1 MSSLAQAQQVSSGGS
16 AAFLVLVGLAFVG
29 GLILSWWALA
39 ALKWESFVKNP
50 RTPQVTMLRLL
61 LAIFG
66 ALLVSSVA
74 GLYVFILWVIQQ

>member
-1 MSSLAQAQQVSSGGS
+1 MNSLAQAQSASMGSG
-16 AAFLVLVGLAFVG
+16 AAFVILIGLAFIG
-29 GLILSWWALA
+29 GLILSWWALS

-66 ALLVSSVA
+66 GLLVSGVA
-74 GLYVFILWVIQQ
+74 GLYVLILWMVQQ